1 MPFYN
6 KSACD
11 VCSKCARTFHA
22 RGTNENVIKR
32 KMRLLLKLHT
42 KKCKGKMKLSPS
54 ICRKITQREMDNHL
68 NVVPKTI
75 MERARVVAEDK
86 LYGLTV

>member
-1 MPFYN
+1 
-6 KSACD
+6 
-11 VCSKCARTFHA
+11 
-22 RGTNENVIKR
+22 
-32 KMRLLLKLHT
+32 
-42 KKCKGKMKLSPS
+42 MKLSPS
-54 ICRKITQREMDNHL
+54 ICRKITQREMDNNH